1 MGGKHKGAAAGL
13 SPSYSFQAYAAR
25 VKVDLETGEVRVVKV
40 WAAHDCGR
48 ALNPLAVTGQIEGC
62 IHMGLGQVLVESM
75 DFNRANIE
83 NPNLLDYRTLSP
95 KQMPQVEV
103 ILVETNDPEGP
114 FGAKEAGEGPLLPIL
129 PAVANAIY
137 DAIGVRFYQLPITP
151 DRVIKALDRGRK
163 PGEAGAARRTPRTC
177 TRPGVK
183 PVLTLAQRCPYP
195 DCGAPFAAAPGDHGH
210 QIPCPT
216 CGRKLVIMDQATV
229 GAGNGAA
236 QAGDRSGRAASAAR
250 SDREAMGIDQEE
262 RRDPELIALLE
273 NVRSLWNV
281 GSMFR
286 TADGA
291 GFGRL
296 VLTGI
301 TAAPPRPEIAKTALG
316 ADAIVPW
323 EYEADPEA
331 AARRLLDS
339 GFRLLALET
348 SPRSRPLAEIDCR
361 GPLCLVVGHEVAG
374 ISGRLLALAA
384 DVAFLPMRG
393 RKSSLN
399 VAVAF
404 GIAAYHLATARE
416 QSMIAPRA
424 AAAI

>member
-1 MGGKHKGAAAGL
+1 M
-13 SPSYSFQAYAAR
+13 SR
-25 VKVDLETGEVRVVKV
+25 V
-40 WAAHDCGR
+40 
-48 ALNPLAVTGQIEGC
+48 P
-62 IHMGLGQVLVESM
+62 
-75 DFNRANIE
+75 
-83 NPNLLDYRTLSP
+83 TL
-95 KQMPQVEV
+95 K
-103 ILVETNDPEGP
+103 
-114 FGAKEAGEGPLLPIL
+114 
-129 PAVANAIY
+129 
-137 DAIGVRFYQLPITP
+137 
-151 DRVIKALDRGRK
+151 
-163 PGEAGAARRTPRTC
+163 
-177 TRPGVK
+177 
-183 PVLTLAQRCPYP
+183 QRCPYP
-195 DCGAPFAAAPGDHGH
+195 DCGNAFDAAPADHAH
-210 QIPCPT
+210 QIPCPA
-216 CGRKLVIMDQATV
+216 CGRKLVVMDQATV
-229 GAGNGAA
+229 RRREMERLKLETAA
-236 QAGDRSGRAASAAR
+236 ARAAMAGR
-250 SDREAMGIDQEE
+250 DPGDQELAGE
-262 RRDPELIALLE
+262 RDLQLIALLE

-291 GFGRL
+291 GLGRL

-323 EYEADPEA
+323 EYEADPEV

-348 SPRSRPLAEIDCR
+348 SPRSRPLAEIDAS

-374 ISGRLLALAA
+374 ISNRLLALAA

-416 QSMIAPRA
+416 QSVIAPRA
-424 AAAI
+424 APAI

>member
-1 MGGKHKGAAAGL
+1 
-13 SPSYSFQAYAAR
+13 
-25 VKVDLETGEVRVVKV
+25 V
-40 WAAHDCGR
+40 
-48 ALNPLAVTGQIEGC
+48 N
-62 IHMGLGQVLVESM
+62 
-75 DFNRANIE
+75 
-83 NPNLLDYRTLSP
+83 
-95 KQMPQVEV
+95 
-103 ILVETNDPEGP
+103 
-114 FGAKEAGEGPLLPIL
+114 
-129 PAVANAIY
+129 
-137 DAIGVRFYQLPITP
+137 
-151 DRVIKALDRGRK
+151 
-163 PGEAGAARRTPRTC
+163 
-177 TRPGVK
+177 

-216 CGRKLVIMDQATV
+216 CGRKLVVMDQATV
-229 GAGNGAA
+229 RRREMERLKLETAAAGTASA
-236 QAGDRSGRAASAAR
+236 DRPSAAR
-250 SDREAMGIDQEE
+250 SDREAAGIDQEE

-416 QSMIAPRA
+416 QSVIGPRPAP
-424 AAAI
+424 AI